1 MLNDN
6 MRRLSK
12 RELDLVSGGFAGCP
26 VGWGGPVTNPGP
38 LPTPPRLPIFPP
50 IFPPRL
56 PIFPPL
62 PLPVPEL
69 PTGMPWL

>member
-6 MRRLSK
+6 MRRLGK
-12 RELDLVSGGFAGCP
+12 QELDLVSGGFAGCP

-38 LPTPPRLPIFPP
+38 LPAPPRLP

-56 PIFPPL
+56 PIFPPGFP
-62 PLPVPEL
+62 PLPVPE
-69 PTGMPWL
+69 PPGEMPWS